1 MKKLISILMII
12 IMMISSFSGCN
23 KENKD
28 NYITRGQ
35 WLHMINE
42 AFGMYTYNQSEPYFK
57 NMSLGDSYFADVQIA
72 KEWEIINNSDGKF
85 DTESEVTNNFLAI
98 TLVNAANLVGNGT
111 VSITNPSK
119 ANEPEKIAIAIENG
133 LFQMGDKEEF
143 NANAKVNY
151 NYASIALG
159 KAVYLWAN
167 KTYEDTV
174 VNYKAK
180 EGITD
185 LTKIE
190 LSPDQYTYNPI
201 EGEVSLPEE
210 YVKDL
215 KAGDIYIIP
224 STENN
229 NPVET
234 ACKIDK
240 IEFHVGYANITNS
253 KVELSLEDVFDEVL
267 IKSTVQPDLSKID
280 ILDGN
285 GNAIEIETTASGVSD
300 PDAKK
305 QFSNLL
311 YIKNENTIAQ
321 QTALTGKISFN
332 YGGFKITGKI
342 TSESMKFSVSGES
355 SSANNA
361 ANVKIDSSIEIKD
374 IKLTTDFDY
383 SWLTLHSATVK
394 IDYSTAQKLGA
405 SFSMK
410 KEGVFAPEHSN
421 GNGKFNANLRRAIL
435 KDKNGMGAKSIK
447 IGSIRVPTPVA
458 GLYGGLDI
466 NLILSMS
473 GSATIVITNSNTYGV
488 EFKNNNIRIINDSTT
503 DTETEVN
510 AQIEG
515 TIYVGLSATLL
526 GVSLIGAGIEG
537 GLGVAFQM
545 KANLVDTDNMLLDTL
560 EGDNGN
566 IIETYVLDP
575 LSISF
580 TEEPEIQ
587 LRVDICSNLTT
598 YGILKIKLDLN
609 TALGKVLQGLKIK
622 KGDGKEIEFSWNI
635 LNKKN
640 ATISKWHWE
649 DGHMVDKCT
658 RIYGDIDAIEEAPA
672 IEDDTITVEEGS
684 GEQTEI
690 GENINDNSL
699 NNNEMQQI
707 LDISPYFIHISQGLT
722 AKINVIQIP
731 NGYDM
736 SKIKFTV
743 KDTSV
748 ASIDS
753 NGVVTGLA
761 VGSTIIAVY
770 TEDNEYRM
778 ECAITVTEDSI
789 IVTEPLTF

>member
-85 DTESEVTNNFLAI
+85 HTESEVTNNFLAI

-240 IEFHVGYANITNS
+240 IEFHDGYANITNS